1 MEHPDQ
7 RQVLRDSLFVLARLV
22 IDGRQ
27 DEVQVRVRNL
37 SNGGLMAEGPVKVVS
52 GTPVKVDIRNI
63 GWVSGAVAWVQDN
76 RFGIGF
82 NQEID
87 ARLARAPDGASA
99 GAWEP
104 PASVKVKQGGPDP
117 ARVRKV

>member
-7 RQVLRDSLFVLARLV
+7 RQVLRNSLFVLARV
-22 IDGRQ
+22 AIEGRQ

-37 SNGGLMAEGPVKVVS
+37 SNGGLMAEGAVKVVN
-52 GTPVKVDIRNI
+52 GTPVKVEIRNI
-63 GWVSGAVAWVQDN
+63 GWVSGTVAWVQDN

-82 NQEID
+82 DEEID
-87 ARLARAPDGASA
+87 ARLARISDGTQ

-104 PASVKVKQGGPDP
+104 PASAKVKRIDPDP